1 MTEIREAVREGS
13 PPEIL
18 PPTPEAESAQR
29 VRSVA
34 QPASIAVQAVTDSAQ
49 AARRF
54 LVSVPASLDR
64 RGSLF
69 DAQPPTFRQARTRH
83 HECADH
89 FQAGLL
95 RWPRYVW
102 GYFHLLIVKPLLN
115 LAEWVTESP
124 ARFFVAVII
133 VAVIWFWSLT

>member
-1 MTEIREAVREGS
+1 M
-13 PPEIL
+13 
-18 PPTPEAESAQR
+18 
-29 VRSVA
+29 
-34 QPASIAVQAVTDSAQ
+34 
-49 AARRF
+49 
-54 LVSVPASLDR
+54 SVPASLDR

-133 VAVIWFWSLT
+133 VAVIWFWS